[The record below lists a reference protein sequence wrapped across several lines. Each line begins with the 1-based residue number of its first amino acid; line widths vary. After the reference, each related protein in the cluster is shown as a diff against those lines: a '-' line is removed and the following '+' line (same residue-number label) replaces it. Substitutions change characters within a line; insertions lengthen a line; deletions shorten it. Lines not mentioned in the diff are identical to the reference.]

1 MQRSRNGGQHTLT
14 NALTSRTTL
23 ESGNGKSSTRN
34 ISCLGWS
41 PRAVGWSLKR
51 TSGSRGT
58 AVKPKNS
65 ALWSVMLMFLKRHR
79 YEMLGNGCRLHKE
92 RSQADARDRDLAD
105 TGSHDIWNIDT
116 PSCLSCDK
124 SASSSDADLI
134 K

>member
-1 MQRSRNGGQHTLT
+1 MVTK
-14 NALTSRTTL
+14 
-23 ESGNGKSSTRN
+23 SGWVVFEEDFGVTRY
-34 ISCLGWS
+34 
-41 PRAVGWSLKR
+41 
-51 TSGSRGT
+51 GSK
-58 AVKPKNS
+58 AEELCVVVSHAYVFEEAAIK
-65 ALWSVMLMFLKRHR
+65 L

-124 SASSSDADLI
+124 SASSSDADLSI